1 MKIDA
6 VKDHRSREGG
16 AIIYPV
22 YSRRSK
28 GLSIGV
34 NLFPDRKQCLFDC
47 PYCEIFPFETDIVFS
62 LEIMKTALASAIN
75 EAKRNAIPI
84 KDICFSGNG
93 EPTMSPNF
101 PEAVSEAALIRS
113 ELAPEAKIV
122 VISNGT
128 GLLHTPIFEFLI
140 HSCTSGMELHLWL
153 KIDAAAETW
162 YKSIN
167 RSNIPLEQL
176 ISKIHDFAASSAPFT
191 VQTMLCKISGLLPPP
206 EEVSA
211 WVQLITELA
220 VMSSIAGRSSDA
232 GLDPQIR
239 AVHIYGKARSAREDP
254 LAQAVSLAILEER
267 AELLRLSF
275 KKAGINL
282 PVEVFE

>member
-28 GLSIGV
+28 GLSIGI

-47 PYCEIFPFETDIVFS
+47 PYCEIFPFETNISFN
-62 LEIMKTALASAIN
+62 INTMKIALASAIN
-75 EAKRNAIPI
+75 EAKKNHIPI
-84 KDICFSGNG
+84 MDICFSGNG
-93 EPTMSPNF
+93 EPTMTPYF
-101 PEAVSEAALIRS
+101 KEAVSEAASLQKQ
-113 ELAPEAKIV
+113 LTPEAKIV

-128 GLLHTPIFEFLI
+128 GLLDPLIFEFLAN
-140 HSCTSGMELHLWL
+140 SCKSDMELDLWL

-167 RSNIPLEQL
+167 RSSIPLGQL
-176 ISKIHDFAASSAPFT
+176 ISKIHDLAALFVPFT
-191 VQTMLCKISGLLPPP
+191 VQTMICKINGLLPPQ
-206 EEVSA
+206 EENTA

-220 VMSSIAGRSSDA
+220 LLSRC
-232 GLDPQIR
+232 IR
-239 AVHIYGKARSAREDP
+239 AVHIYGKARSAWEDP
-254 LAQAVSLAILEER
+254 LAEEVSVAVLEDR
-267 AELLRLSF
+267 AELLRNSF
-275 KKAGINL
+275 GNTGIQV
-282 PVEVFE
+282 PVEVYE